1 MVNDPIGDM
10 LARLHNAAMVRHPQ
24 VVMPASKMRVSI
36 ARILKDEGFVD
47 RLEVTRDRVQP
58 QLKVW
63 LKYDQERR
71 PVLSGA
77 RRVSKPGR
85 RVYAG
90 RRDIPWV
97 EHGLGVAIVSTTK
110 GVMTGARA
118 KKEGLGGEILCEG
131 W

>member
-10 LARLHNAAMVRHPQ
+10 LARLHNAALVRHPQ
-24 VVMPASKMRVSI
+24 VVMPASKMRVAI

-47 RLEVTRDRVQP
+47 KLEVTRDRPQP

-63 LKYDQERR
+63 LKYDDARR

-90 RRDIPWV
+90 KRDIPWV
-97 EHGLGVAIVSTTK
+97 QHGLGVAIVSTTK

-118 KKEGLGGEILCEG
+118 KKEGLGGEILCEV

>member
-24 VVMPASKMRVSI
+24 VLMPASKMRVAI
-36 ARILKDEGFVD
+36 ARVLRDEGFVD
-47 RLEVTRDRVQP
+47 KLEVTRDRP
-58 QLKVW
+58 QAMLKVW
-63 LKYDQERR
+63 LRYDDTRR

-97 EHGLGVAIVSTTK
+97 QHGLGVAVVSTTK
-110 GVMTGARA
+110 GVMSGARA
-118 KKEGLGGEILCEG
+118 KKEGLGGEILCEV

>member
-10 LARLHNAAMVRHPQ
+10 LARIHNAAVVRHPQ
-24 VVMPASKMRVSI
+24 VIMPASKMRVAI
-36 ARILKDEGFVD
+36 ARVLKDEGFVD
-47 RLEVTRDRVQP
+47 KLEVTRDRPQP
-58 QLKVW
+58 MLKVW
-63 LKYDQERR
+63 LKYDDTRR

-97 EHGLGVAIVSTTK
+97 QHGLGVAIVSTTK
-110 GVMTGARA
+110 GVMSGARA
-118 KKEGLGGEILCEG
+118 RKEGLGGEILCEV

>member
-10 LARLHNAAMVRHPQ
+10 LARLHNAALVRHPQ

-58 QLKVW
+58 LLKVW
-63 LKYDQERR
+63 LKYDEQRR

-97 EHGLGVAIVSTTK
+97 QHGLGVAIVSTTK
-110 GVMTGARA
+110 GVMTGSRA
-118 KKEGLGGEILCEG
+118 KKEGLGGEILCEV

>member
-24 VVMPASKMRVSI
+24 VVMPASKIRVAI

-47 RLEVTRDRVQP
+47 KLEVTRDRTQP
-58 QLKVW
+58 LLKVW
-63 LKYDQERR
+63 LRYDEARL

-97 EHGLGVAIVSTTK
+97 KQGLGVAIVSTTK

-118 KKEGLGGEILCEG
+118 KKEGLGGEILCEV

>member
-1 MVNDPIGDM
+1 MVNDPIADM
-10 LARLHNAAMVRHPQ
+10 LSRLKNAAVIHHTQ
-24 VVMPASKMRVSI
+24 VVMPASKLRVAI

-47 RLEVTRDRVQP
+47 RIEVTRDRPQP
-58 QLKVW
+58 YLRVW
-63 LKYDQERR
+63 LRYDQTKK
-71 PVLSGA
+71 PLLTGA

-90 RRDIPWV
+90 SREIPWV
-97 EHGLGVAIVSTTK
+97 QNGLGVAIVSTTK

-118 KKEGLGGEILCEG
+118 KRMGLGGEILCEV

>member
-10 LARLHNAAMVRHPQ
+10 LARLHNAALVRHPQ
-24 VVMPASKMRVSI
+24 VVMPASKMRVAIS
-36 ARILKDEGFVD
+36 RILKDEGFID
-47 RLEVTRDRVQP
+47 RMELTRDRTQP
-58 QLKVW
+58 QLKLW
-63 LKYDQERR
+63 LKYDDQRR

-97 EHGLGVAIVSTTK
+97 QHGLGVAIVSTTK

-118 KKEGLGGEILCEG
+118 KKEGLGGEILCEV

>member
-24 VVMPASKMRVSI
+24 VVMPASKMRVAIS
-36 ARILKDEGFVD
+36 RILKDEGFID
-47 RLEVTRDRVQP
+47 RMELTRDRTQP
-58 QLKVW
+58 QLKLW
-63 LKYDQERR
+63 LKYDDQRR

-97 EHGLGVAIVSTTK
+97 QHGLSVAIVSTTK

-118 KKEGLGGEILCEG
+118 KKEGLGGEILCEV

>member
-1 MVNDPIGDM
+1 MTNDPIADL

-24 VVMPASKMRVSI
+24 VVMPASKMRVAI

-47 RLEVTRDRVQP
+47 KLEVSRDPQP

-63 LKYDQERR
+63 LKYDQARR
-71 PVLSGA
+71 PVLSGT

-85 RVYAG
+85 RVYASK
-90 RRDIPWV
+90 RDIPWV
-97 EHGLGVAIVSTTK
+97 RNGLGVAIVSTTK

-118 KKEGLGGEILCEG
+118 KKEGLGGEILCEV

>member
-10 LARLHNAAMVRHPQ
+10 LARLHNAAVVRHPQ
-24 VVMPASKMRVSI
+24 VVMPASKMRVAI

-63 LKYDQERR
+63 LKYDEQRR
-71 PVLSGA
+71 PILSGA

-97 EHGLGVAIVSTTK
+97 QHGLGVAIVSTTK
-110 GVMTGARA
+110 GVMTGSRA
-118 KKEGLGGEILCEG
+118 KKEGLGGEILCEV

>member
-10 LARLHNAAMVRHPQ
+10 LARLYNAALVRHPQ
-24 VVMPASKMRVSI
+24 VVMPASKMRVAI
-36 ARILKDEGFVD
+36 AKVLKDEGFVD
-47 RLEVTRDRVQP
+47 KLEVTRERPQP

-63 LKYDQERR
+63 LKYDQSRK

-97 EHGLGVAIVSTTK
+97 QHGLGVAIVSTTK

-118 KKEGLGGEILCEG
+118 KKEGLGGEILCEV

>member
-24 VVMPASKMRVSI
+24 VVMPASKMRVAI
-36 ARILKDEGFVD
+36 ARVLKDEGFVD
-47 RLEVTRDRVQP
+47 RLELTRDRP
-58 QLKVW
+58 QAMLKVW
-63 LKYDQERR
+63 LRYDDTRR

-90 RRDIPWV
+90 TRDIPWV
-97 EHGLGVAIVSTTK
+97 QHGLGVAVVSTTK
-110 GVMTGARA
+110 GVMSGARA
-118 KKEGLGGEILCEG
+118 KKERLGGEILCEV

>member
-10 LARLHNAAMVRHPQ
+10 LARLHNAAVVRHPQ
-24 VVMPASKMRVSI
+24 VVMPASKIRVAI

-47 RLEVTRDRVQP
+47 KLEVTRDRPQP
-58 QLKVW
+58 LLKVW
-63 LKYDQERR
+63 LRYDEARR
-71 PVLSGA
+71 PVLSGT

-97 EHGLGVAIVSTTK
+97 QQGLGVAIVSTTK

-118 KKEGLGGEILCEG
+118 KKEGLGGEILCEV

>member
-10 LARLHNAAMVRHPQ
+10 LARLHNAAVVRHPQ
-24 VVMPASKMRVSI
+24 VVMPASKMRVAI

-47 RLEVTRDRVQP
+47 RLEVTRDRIQP

-63 LKYDQERR
+63 LKYDEQRR
-71 PVLSGA
+71 PILSGA

-97 EHGLGVAIVSTTK
+97 QHGLGVAIVSTTK

-118 KKEGLGGEILCEG
+118 KKEGLGGEILCEV

>member
-10 LARLHNAAMVRHPQ
+10 LARLHNAAIVRHPQ

-118 KKEGLGGEILCEG
+118 KKEGLGGEILCEV